1 MSPNSITVLLKK
13 KQYTQK
19 INYHWNLSFLT
30 TFYPMNK
37 SYYSFICLSVFV
49 PIYFFLSAPL
59 VSNSEQQKTKTKN
72 LQRDQ
77 ITTLIEKAINL
88 GVPLYNSGSH
98 SACRDVY
105 NITLQAISGFT
116 EGIVSQNLITN
127 AITETELRDPKNGAW
142 LLRHIL
148 DEIYFAVK
156 EGTSIKDNKI
166 VFDFSGQ
173 SPFEWFS
180 VNDNV
185 MGGISKGQ
193 VERTKQDTMK
203 FLGRLS
209 LKNNGG
215 FSSVR
220 SQIPDFTLAGYDGL
234 MLKIRGDDRYYSVLV
249 TTLERGRTWQTK
261 FKTSTKWQIVKVP
274 FKKMQMSVMG
284 WRPNVSPKITGNRIR
299 AIGFII
305 ADKNE
310 TPFTLEVDWI
320 KASIDKD

>member
-1 MSPNSITVLLKK
+1 MK
-13 KQYTQK
+13 
-19 INYHWNLSFLT
+19 
-30 TFYPMNK
+30 K
-37 SYYSFICLSVFV
+37 SYYSFICLSFFV
-49 PIYFFLSAPL
+49 SIYFFLSASL
-59 VSNSEQQKTKTKN
+59 ISNSEQQETETKN

-88 GVPLYNSGSH
+88 GVPLYNSGSY
-98 SACRDVY
+98 SACRAVY
-105 NITLQAISGFT
+105 NITLQAILGFT
-116 EGIVSQNLITN
+116 EEIVSQNLITN

-142 LLRHIL
+142 LLRSIL

-166 VFDFSGQ
+166 VFDFSDQ

-193 VERTKQDTMK
+193 VERTKQETMK
-203 FLGRLS
+203 FFGRLS

-234 MLKIRGDDRYYSVLV
+234 MLKTRGDDRSYSVLV

-261 FKTSTKWQIVKVP
+261 LKTSEKWQIVKVP

-284 WRPNVSPKITGNRIR
+284 WRPNASPEIMGNIIR

-320 KASIDKD
+320 KAYLDKD

>member
-1 MSPNSITVLLKK
+1 MK
-13 KQYTQK
+13 
-19 INYHWNLSFLT
+19 
-30 TFYPMNK
+30 K
-37 SYYSFICLSVFV
+37 SYYSFICLSFFV
-49 PIYFFLSAPL
+49 SIYFFLSASL
-59 VSNSEQQKTKTKN
+59 ISNSEQQETETKN

-88 GVPLYNSGSH
+88 GVPLYNSGSY
-98 SACRDVY
+98 SACRAVY
-105 NITLQAISGFT
+105 NITLQAILGFT
-116 EGIVSQNLITN
+116 EEIVSQNLITN

-142 LLRHIL
+142 LLRSIL

-166 VFDFSGQ
+166 VFDFSDQ

-193 VERTKQDTMK
+193 VERTKQETMK

-234 MLKIRGDDRYYSVLV
+234 MLKIRGDDRSYSVLV

-261 FKTSTKWQIVKVP
+261 FKTSGKWQIVKVP

-284 WRPNVSPKITGNRIR
+284 WRPNASPEIMGDRIR

-320 KASIDKD
+320 KAYLDKD

>member
-1 MSPNSITVLLKK
+1 MK
-13 KQYTQK
+13 
-19 INYHWNLSFLT
+19 
-30 TFYPMNK
+30 K
-37 SYYSFICLSVFV
+37 SYYSFICLSFFV
-49 PIYFFLSAPL
+49 SICFFLSASL
-59 VSNSEQQKTKTKN
+59 ISNSEQQETETKN

-88 GVPLYNSGSH
+88 GVPLYNSGSY
-98 SACRDVY
+98 SACRAVY
-105 NITLQAISGFT
+105 NITLQAIAAFT
-116 EGIVSQNLITN
+116 ARIVSQNLITN
-127 AITETELRDPKNGAW
+127 AITEAELRDPKNGAW
-142 LLRHIL
+142 LLRYIL

-166 VFDFSGQ
+166 VFDFSDQ

-193 VERTKQDTMK
+193 VERTKQETMK

-234 MLKIRGDDRYYSVLV
+234 MLKIRGDDRSYSVLV

-261 FKTSTKWQIVKVP
+261 FKTSEKWQIVKVP

-284 WRPNVSPKITGNRIR
+284 WRPNASPEIMGNSIR

-320 KASIDKD
+320 KAYIDKD

>member
-1 MSPNSITVLLKK
+1 MK
-13 KQYTQK
+13 
-19 INYHWNLSFLT
+19 
-30 TFYPMNK
+30 K
-37 SYYSFICLSVFV
+37 SYYSFICLSFFV
-49 PIYFFLSAPL
+49 SIYFFLSASL
-59 VSNSEQQKTKTKN
+59 ISNSEQQETETKN

-88 GVPLYNSGSH
+88 GVPLYNSGSY
-98 SACRDVY
+98 SACRAVY
-105 NITLQAISGFT
+105 NITLQAISSFT
-116 EGIVSQNLITN
+116 EEIVSQNLITN

-142 LLRHIL
+142 LLRSIL

-166 VFDFSGQ
+166 VFDFSDQ

-193 VERTKQDTMK
+193 VERTKQETMK

-234 MLKIRGDDRYYSVLV
+234 MLKTRGDDRSYSVLV

-261 FKTSTKWQIVKVP
+261 FKTSKKWQIVKVP

-284 WRPNVSPKITGNRIR
+284 WRPNASPEIMGNSIR

-320 KASIDKD
+320 KAYIDKD

>member
-1 MSPNSITVLLKK
+1 MK
-13 KQYTQK
+13 
-19 INYHWNLSFLT
+19 
-30 TFYPMNK
+30 K
-37 SYYSFICLSVFV
+37 SYYSFICLSFFV
-49 PIYFFLSAPL
+49 SIYFFLSASL
-59 VSNSEQQKTKTKN
+59 VANSEQQETETKN

-88 GVPLYNSGSH
+88 GVPLYNSGSY
-98 SACRDVY
+98 SACRAVY
-105 NITLQAISGFT
+105 NITLQAILGFT
-116 EGIVSQNLITN
+116 EEIVSQNLITN

-142 LLRHIL
+142 LLRSIL

-166 VFDFSGQ
+166 VFDFSDQ

-193 VERTKQDTMK
+193 VERTKQETMK

-261 FKTSTKWQIVKVP
+261 FKTSGKWQIVKVP

-284 WRPNVSPKITGNRIR
+284 WRPNASPEIMGNIIR

-320 KASIDKD
+320 KAYLDKD

>member
-1 MSPNSITVLLKK
+1 VSPNSITVLLKK

-98 SACRDVY
+98 SACRDIY

-116 EGIVSQNLITN
+116 EGIVSQNLIAN

-320 KASIDKD
+320 KAYID

>member
-1 MSPNSITVLLKK
+1 
-13 KQYTQK
+13 
-19 INYHWNLSFLT
+19 
-30 TFYPMNK
+30 MNK

-59 VSNSEQQKTKTKN
+59 VSNSEQQKTKN

-193 VERTKQDTMK
+193 VERTKQETMK

-234 MLKIRGDDRYYSVLV
+234 ML
-249 TTLERGRTWQTK
+249 
-261 FKTSTKWQIVKVP
+261 
-274 FKKMQMSVMG
+274 
-284 WRPNVSPKITGNRIR
+284 
-299 AIGFII
+299 
-305 ADKNE
+305 
-310 TPFTLEVDWI
+310 
-320 KASIDKD
+320 